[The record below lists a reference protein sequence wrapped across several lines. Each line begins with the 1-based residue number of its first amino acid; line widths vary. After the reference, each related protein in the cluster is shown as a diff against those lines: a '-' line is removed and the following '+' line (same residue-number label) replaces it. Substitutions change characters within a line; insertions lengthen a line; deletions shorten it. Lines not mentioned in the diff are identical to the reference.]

1 MRLLER
7 LVRVL
12 LVAVG
17 TSCLLQ
23 AAALSNSRHAHF
35 LATVFG
41 SDHLTQ
47 VPTGWPVVAR
57 LVR

>member
-1 MRLLER
+1 MRLLDPLR

-12 LVAVG
+12 IVALG

-47 VPTGWPVVAR
+47 VPTGWAAQTA
-57 LVR
+57 